1 MGNAATHIALL
12 QHRIAHVTNNNMW
25 LHLQSSLDG
34 NFSTSLVLL
43 CEERPAYLCP
53 TNALVAYA
61 LVYLIHQY
69 IIATYM

>member
-1 MGNAATHIALL
+1 MSQTTTCGCIFSQAF
-12 QHRIAHVTNNNMW
+12 
-25 LHLQSSLDG
+25 DG

-61 LVYLIHQY
+61 LLYLIHQY